1 MINRPELKAR
11 GLAAFKNNY
20 GWCLLAA
27 LIMGLVSGGSSGGS
41 SYSNYNKN
49 SSDYSNMFNHGDNGV
64 SSEQMTA
71 ILGIVLV
78 IVLIAMLLGIAFSV
92 FVTSPVM
99 VGCKRF
105 FAVNAFEKANISEVG
120 FSFKKGRYMNIVK
133 VMFMKNLFIALWTL
147 LLIIPG
153 IIKSY
158 EYHLVEYILSED
170 PTLDYKEALEQSKQ
184 MMDGHKM
191 DTFILQLSFIGWAL
205 LGILTCGILL
215 ILYVNPW
222 MCATD
227 AELFLDLRT
236 RHFGPGIQPYHQVA
250 FAGGFGGGFG
260 AQPNNF
266 GGQPNGYYNPNEQ
279 NGFGAPQ
286 GGYSAPQGDPY
297 GQPYNPGQASSYG
310 QPYTPGQPSAP
321 QDPYGQP
328 AAPQDPYGQPIAP
341 QDPYGQPVAP
351 QDPYG
356 QPSVPQDPYGQAPQ
370 ATDPNA
376 YYGQE
381 PNSNNDKPFGLD

>member
-49 SSDYSNMFNHGDNGV
+49 SSDYSNLFNHGDNGV

-133 VMFMKNLFIALWTL
+133 VMFMKNLFIFLWSL
-147 LLIIPG
+147 LFVIPG
-153 IIKSY
+153 IIKLY
-158 EYHLVEYILSED
+158 EYFLVDYILTED
-170 PTLDYKEALEQSKQ
+170 PTIDYKTALNQSKE
-184 MMDGHKM
+184 MMNGYKM
-191 DTFILQLSFIGWAL
+191 ETFILELSFIGWIL
-205 LGILTCGILL
+205 LSILTCGILS
-215 ILYVNPW
+215 IFYVNPY
-222 MCATD
+222 MHATM
-227 AELFLDLRT
+227 AELFLELRNK
-236 RHFGPGIQPYHQVA
+236 HFGSSVQPYFTPN
-250 FAGGFGGGFG
+250 FAGAGAAGFNNGGYNAGS
-260 AQPNNF
+260 
-266 GGQPNGYYNPNEQ
+266 YNPRTDN
-279 NGFGAPQ
+279 NGPAYYTPDQ
-286 GGYSAPQGDPY
+286 G
-297 GQPYNPGQASSYG
+297 SYG
-310 QPYTPGQPSAP
+310 QTPTNTNN
-321 QDPYGQP
+321 D
-328 AAPQDPYGQPIAP
+328 
-341 QDPYGQPVAP
+341 
-351 QDPYG
+351 
-356 QPSVPQDPYGQAPQ
+356 
-370 ATDPNA
+370 
-376 YYGQE
+376 YYGQNTDQTQYYNQSSDYNSGVTTNYND
-381 PNSNNDKPFGLD
+381 PNNNNPYNGL